1 MRKAR
6 IAVAK
11 YHEETGWLSEA
22 SNYDIFVTIYDKSNP
37 ELVDVNSIV
46 KVSDNHFMLPNIG
59 REAQTYIKHI
69 VENYDNLYDV
79 EVFSQGRISDH
90 VSNFWGKLS
99 SFLEGNE
106 DYIDFC
112 DNTKISCLNEISY
125 QKISKEYPHVDI
137 NDRGSGS
144 YIFLAAEGNKKLY
157 RMTHGEIPESE
168 NAYVKFG
175 LHAVFAVS
183 AERIRSIP
191 IETYKKMLDLF
202 KVKGSSYSDTN
213 SHIYWAYEFE
223 YTWKHIFSNPI
234 K

>member
-11 YHEETGWLSEA
+11 YHEETGWLGEA
-22 SNYDIFVTIYDKSNP
+22 SNHGVSVTIYDKSDAS
-37 ELVDVNSIV
+37 LIDVNSIS
-46 KVSDNHFMLPNIG
+46 KISDNYFMLPNIG

-90 VSNFWGKLS
+90 VGNFWGKLS
-99 SFLEGNE
+99 GFLEGSD

-112 DNTKISCLNEISY
+112 DNTKISCLNEESY
-125 QKISKEYPHVDI
+125 QKISREYPDVDI

-144 YIFLAAEGNKKLY
+144 YIFMAGAGHKKLY
-157 RMTHGEIPESE
+157 EMAHGGIPDSE

-183 AERIRSIP
+183 AERIKKIP
-191 IETYKKMLDLF
+191 IETYQEMLNLF
-202 KVKGSSYSDTN
+202 NVQGSSYSDTFIGHMN
-213 SHIYWAYEFE
+213 SSIPGN
-223 YTWKHIFSNPI
+223 IFFQINLDN
-234 K
+234 